1 MVNMPIILVHGRK
14 RPEYNGMG
22 DSLSYIYLKEQND
35 TKNKYDKLMD
45 IKDINCFQAVVVS
58 THSPN
63 TKMTRG
69 S

>member
-1 MVNMPIILVHGRK
+1 MPITLVCGRK
-14 RPEYNGMG
+14 RQEYNGFG

-58 THSPN
+58 AHSPN
-63 TKMTRG
+63 TEMTRG
-69 S
+69 N